1 MQQCLDYSMKKALLY
16 LVILLMTFGCQ
27 RHYQY
32 PLVLQEADSLCVA
45 LPDSAVALLK
55 SICDD
60 MQQAPEFVQMR
71 YKLLTIK
78 ANDKAYINHTSDSL
92 ILSLVD
98 YYEHGGDPSYLGEAY
113 YYAGST
119 YRDLGDAPR
128 ALEYYQKALD
138 AMPGDEN
145 LKVKSKVYAQMGQ
158 LFILQ
163 KLYRKAFVSY
173 KNAYQSNSV
182 QKDTVGMIYNLR
194 DMGFA
199 YRGLDKPDST
209 LLLLNQAHEL
219 ALDIKNELMDNS
231 ITSQMAS
238 LYIRLDDLQKAKEYI
253 QPSLKRL
260 NRNNL
265 SSVLS
270 IAGDIYYK
278 LGQVDSAAYY
288 YQTLLNVGT
297 IYAKRDAYYNLAN
310 IAQLIWKDSKKV
322 LNYTNQYKH
331 LQDSIND
338 ITATESVALVN
349 SLYNY
354 QIQEKENHELEIK
367 NNRAH
372 VFLLLLT
379 ILALVV
385 IIICTFLVLLHKNRR
400 IRAELYIERLKH
412 VQDKVYR
419 ESADMLAENNRKIAS
434 LEQELEQMRLSG
446 TTDIQKEAI
455 IGILESENENLGMK
469 LHLREDA
476 NLRMQTSQLR
486 KSLRERA
493 KVLEEIRE
501 EEWKGIESYVNIIYP
516 DFLNR
521 LQAIARLNKSEYRT
535 CLLLKYQLSP
545 SEIASL
551 LNLTPGGISNIRR
564 RLSQNILQK
573 LKNPADWD
581 HFIHSL

>member
-1 MQQCLDYSMKKALLY
+1 MKKALLY
-16 LVILLMTFGCQ
+16 LILLLLPFGCQ

-32 PLVLQEADSLCVA
+32 PLVIQEADSLCVA
-45 LPDSAVALLK
+45 QPDSAVALLK
-55 SICDD
+55 SISDD
-60 MQQAPEFVQMR
+60 MQQAPEYVQMR

-98 YYEHGGDPSYLGEAY
+98 YYEHGGDPTYLGEAY

-163 KLYRKAFVSY
+163 KLYREAYLSY
-173 KNAYQSNSV
+173 KNAYQSNII
-182 QKDTVGMIYNLR
+182 QKDTVSMIYNLR

-209 LLLLNQAHEL
+209 LFLLNQAHEL
-219 ALDIKNELMDNS
+219 ALIINNEQMDNR

-278 LGQVDSAAYY
+278 LGQYDSATIC
-288 YQTLLNVGT
+288 YQTLINNGT
-297 IYAKRDAYYNLAN
+297 IYAKRDSYYNLAN
-310 IAQLIWKDSKKV
+310 IAQMIWKDSKKG
-322 LNYTNQYKH
+322 LYYTNQYKH
-331 LQDSIND
+331 LQDSING
-338 ITATESVALVN
+338 ITATESIAQAN
-349 SLYNY
+349 ALYNY
-354 QIQEKENHELEIK
+354 QIREKENHELEIK

-385 IIICTFLVLLHKNRR
+385 IIICTFLVLLYKNRR
-400 IRAELYIERLKH
+400 IRAELYIERLKY

-545 SEIASL
+545 SEIAAL
-551 LNLTPGGISNIRR
+551 LNLTSGGVANIRR
-564 RLSQNILQK
+564 RLSQRILLQS
-573 LKNPADWD
+573 KNPSDWD
-581 HFIHSL
+581 QFIHSL

>member
-1 MQQCLDYSMKKALLY
+1 MKKALLY

-27 RHYQY
+27 HHYQY
-32 PLVLQEADSLCVA
+32 PPILQEADSLCVA
-45 LPDSAVALLK
+45 LPDSAVVLLK
-55 SICDD
+55 SISDD
-60 MQQAPEFVQMR
+60 MRQETEHIQMR

-98 YYEHGGDPSYLGEAY
+98 YYEHGGDPAFLGEAY

-138 AMPGDEN
+138 AMPGNEN

-288 YQTLLNVGT
+288 YQSLLNVGT

-338 ITATESVALVN
+338 ITATESIAQMS

-354 QIQEKENHELEIK
+354 QLRERENAKLQIQRQNYYILFISASIIVVVLLSIGFFFVRWYFNRRKQYRETLNHILAEVYRKTDAYIEEKKLEIEEAERILGDLSYDNVLERNHQEHRRESLRLEMERAK
-367 NNRAH
+367 EEQEMQKQRNIEIMNSEIQDILKSHVNNGSNMK
-372 VFLLLLT
+372 T
-379 ILALVV
+379 EDWSLAEQTLEH
-385 IIICTFLVLLHKNRR
+385 TFPG
-400 IRAELYIERLKH
+400 YTERLK
-412 VQDKVYR
+412 
-419 ESADMLAENNRKIAS
+419 E
-434 LEQELEQMRLSG
+434 LSG
-446 TTDIQKEAI
+446 MTEIKYKVCLLTKLQQRNSDIAVLVNRTPSAITRLKE
-455 IGILESENENLGMK
+455 
-469 LHLREDA
+469 R
-476 NLRMQTSQLR
+476 
-486 KSLRERA
+486 
-493 KVLEEIRE
+493 
-501 EEWKGIESYVNIIYP
+501 
-516 DFLNR
+516 FLND
-521 LQAIARLNKSEYRT
+521 LGIADT
-535 CLLLKYQLSP
+535 
-545 SEIASL
+545 
-551 LNLTPGGISNIRR
+551 SNI
-564 RLSQNILQK
+564 SF
-573 LKNPADWD
+573 DS
-581 HFIHSL
+581 FISSL

>member
-1 MQQCLDYSMKKALLY
+1 MKKALLY

-45 LPDSAVALLK
+45 QPDSAVALLK
-55 SICDD
+55 SISDD
-60 MQQAPEFVQMR
+60 MRQEAEHIQMR

-98 YYEHGGDPSYLGEAY
+98 YYEHGGDPAFLGEAY

-219 ALDIKNELMDNS
+219 ALLINNQVMDDR

-238 LYIRLDDLQKAKEYI
+238 LYIRLGEYEKAKKFI
-253 QPSLKRL
+253 QPSLIRP

-265 SSVLS
+265 SSVFT

-278 LGQVDSAAYY
+278 LGQIDSAAYY
-288 YQTLLNVGT
+288 YQSLMNVGT
-297 IYAKRDAYYNLAN
+297 IYAKRDAYYNLSH
-310 IAQLIWKDSKKV
+310 IAQNNWKDINKS
-322 LNYTNQYKH
+322 LYYIDQYKH
-331 LQDSIND
+331 LQDSISR
-338 ITATESVALVN
+338 ITATESIAQMS

-354 QIQEKENHELEIK
+354 QLRERENAELQIERQNYYILFLSASIIVVVLLSIGFFFVRWYINRRKQYRETLNHILAEVYRKTDAYIEEKKLEIEEAERILGDLSYDDVLERNHQEHRRESLRLEMERAK
-367 NNRAH
+367 EEQEMQKQRNIEIMNSEIQNILKSHVNNGSNMK
-372 VFLLLLT
+372 T
-379 ILALVV
+379 DDWTLVEQTLEH
-385 IIICTFLVLLHKNRR
+385 TFPG
-400 IRAELYIERLKH
+400 YTERLKT
-412 VQDKVYR
+412 
-419 ESADMLAENNRKIAS
+419 
-434 LEQELEQMRLSG
+434 LSG
-446 TTDIQKEAI
+446 MTEIKYRVCLLT
-455 IGILESENENLGMK
+455 K
-469 LHLREDA
+469 L
-476 NLRMQTSQLR
+476 QLR
-486 KSLRERA
+486 NSDIAVLVNRTPSAITRLKER
-493 KVLEEIRE
+493 
-501 EEWKGIESYVNIIYP
+501 
-516 DFLNR
+516 FLND
-521 LQAIARLNKSEYRT
+521 LGIADT
-535 CLLLKYQLSP
+535 
-545 SEIASL
+545 
-551 LNLTPGGISNIRR
+551 SNI
-564 RLSQNILQK
+564 SF
-573 LKNPADWD
+573 DS
-581 HFIHSL
+581 FISSL